1 MLDIRK
7 SHSYVRALFHAM
19 LAEHDDWAYIVSA
32 INKHYANI
40 EFGGM
45 IEKLY
50 QLEDEV
56 DRAYIL
62 KIPGECII
70 VTSGTKSLQGWLR
83 NAQCI
88 LDNGWHYGFRKSFRT
103 ILMNPIIEAL
113 RGFNGKISL
122 YGHSAGSAI
131 SINAA
136 YFIRSSLQR
145 NCESITY
152 CGPQTMSKLGKS
164 QCSKAH
170 VCSTTLNIG
179 IHDQVDNIGNL
190 LGGVDYG
197 KIVKLP
203 DVGDPKIHSD
213 PLIDRFFFGHAP
225 SYVCK
230 SLKVLMQ
237 RYNKPQDEFIDEI
250 SQYAIK

>member
-7 SHSYVRALFHAM
+7 SHAYVRSLFHSM
-19 LAEHDDWAYIVSA
+19 LAEHDDWRFITDVISKY
-32 INKHYANI
+32 YANPD
-40 EFGGM
+40 FGNT
-45 IEKLY
+45 IDKLY

-70 VTSGTKSLQGWLR
+70 VTSGTKSSQGWLR

-88 LDNGWHYGFRKSFRT
+88 SDNGWHYGFRKSFRT

-113 RGFNGKISL
+113 HGFSGKIYL

-145 NCESITY
+145 DCESITY
-152 CGPQTMSKLGKS
+152 CGPQTVNKVGKA

-170 VCSTTLNIG
+170 VCATTLNIG
-179 IHDQVDNIGNL
+179 IHDQVDNIANL
-190 LGGVDYG
+190 IGSVDYG

-203 DVGDPKIHSD
+203 DVGDPRIHAD
-213 PLIDRFFFGHAP
+213 PIIDRFFMGHAP
-225 SYVCK
+225 SYICK
-230 SLKVLMQ
+230 SLKTLMQ
-237 RYNKPQDEFIDEI
+237 WYKKPQNDYIDEI
-250 SQYAIK
+250 SQYAVK